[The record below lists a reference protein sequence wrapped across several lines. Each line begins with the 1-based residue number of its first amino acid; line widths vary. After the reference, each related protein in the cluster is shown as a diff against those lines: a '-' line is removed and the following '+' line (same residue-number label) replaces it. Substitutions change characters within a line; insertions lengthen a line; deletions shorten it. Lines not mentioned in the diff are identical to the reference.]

1 MGTTLAQSFALT
13 NTWGAR
19 NVAAGVIDQ
28 TGALHTYGD
37 TTHRFR
43 LASVSKLMT
52 AWAALISV
60 EDGSV
65 SLDDTVGQD
74 GCTLRH
80 LLAHAGGYGFDNG
93 APIISPGRKRVYS
106 NTGFEMLATYVSSK
120 VGMEFDEYVF
130 ESVFAPLGMSSSE
143 LLGSPAADIHSTLSD
158 LALFAAELRT
168 PKLLA
173 RSTYIEAST
182 LQFGELEGVVPGVGR
197 FDPCPWGLGPEIH
210 GAKSPHWMATRNSS
224 STFGHFGGAGTFVW
238 IDPVANVACFAL
250 TDHEFGD
257 WALDAWPQFGD
268 AVLNELGR

>member
-19 NVAAGVIDQ
+19 NVAAGAGVLGGGVRPLRDALVPLA
-28 TGALHTYGD
+28 GEPFLALGVRRALH
-37 TTHRFR
+37 
-43 LASVSKLMT
+43 
-52 AWAALISV
+52 AL
-60 EDGSV
+60 V
-65 SLDDTVGQD
+65 SLDDAVGQE

-93 APIISPGRKRVYS
+93 APIISPGSKRVYS

-120 VGMEFDEYVF
+120 VGMDFDEYLF

-143 LLGSPAADIHSTLSD
+143 LLGSPAADIYSTISD

-173 RSTYIEAST
+173 RSTYIEAT
-182 LQFGELEGVVPGVGR
+182 TPQFGELEGVVPGVGR

-210 GAKSPHWMATRNSS
+210 GAKTPHWMATRNSA
-224 STFGHFGGAGTFVW
+224 STFGHFGGTGTFIW
-238 IDPVANVACFAL
+238 IDPVANVACIAL
-250 TDHEFGD
+250 SDREFGD
-257 WALDAWPQFGD
+257 WAKDAWPQFGD
-268 AVLNELGR
+268 TVLNELGR